1 MSRRAGR
8 YGPLRCCRTDPMP
21 IFVGSDTPSMSWS
34 GPSRPSPSGS
44 LGRRREDGGTRDARR
59 HNTAATRFQRAAF
72 ACGALFLFG
81 ATASAEEFSP
91 ERIRTG
97 AAIYSRNCSPCHGS
111 RMQNPESAFDL
122 SKFPPD
128 QHERFV
134 SSVTRGK
141 NQMPPWGDLLS
152 AADVDALWAYVMA
165 GEPR

>member
-1 MSRRAGR
+1 MSRRVGR
-8 YGPLRCCRTDPMP
+8 YGPLRCCRIDPMP
-21 IFVGSDTPSMSWS
+21 ILVGSDAPSTSWP
-34 GPSRPSPSGS
+34 GPSRPSSSGS
-44 LGRRREDGGTRDARR
+44 PGSRGEDGGARDARR
-59 HNTAATRFQRAAF
+59 HNTTWFQRVTF

-111 RMQNPESAFDL
+111 RMQNPEIPFNL
-122 SKFPPD
+122 SKFPPHHHD
-128 QHERFV
+128 PFV

-141 NQMPPWGDLLS
+141 NHMPPWCDLLS
-152 AADVDALWAYVMA
+152 AADVEALWAYVMA

>member
-8 YGPLRCCRTDPMP
+8 YGPLRCCQIDPMP
-21 IFVGSDTPSMSWS
+21 IFVGSHTPSTSWP
-34 GPSRPSPSGS
+34 GPSRPSAPGS
-44 LGRRREDGGTRDARR
+44 PGSRKEEGGARDARR
-59 HNTAATRFQRAAF
+59 HDTAATWFRRATF
-72 ACGALFLFG
+72 GCGALFLLC

-91 ERIRTG
+91 ERVRAG

-122 SKFPPD
+122 RKFLPD

-152 AADVDALWAYVMA
+152 AEDIEALWAYVIA

>member
-8 YGPLRCCRTDPMP
+8 YGPLRCCRTDSMP
-21 IFVGSDTPSMSWS
+21 IVVGSDTPSMLWP
-34 GPSRPSPSGS
+34 GPSRPSTSGS
-44 LGRRREDGGTRDARR
+44 PRSRREDRVARDARR
-59 HNTAATRFQRAAF
+59 HNTAATWFQRATF

-134 SSVTRGK
+134 FSVTRGK